1 MTCECCGVSSMEIE
15 TLKAM
20 IRELECYGE
29 WCGKSPTDKDPGLC
43 PACTAQ
49 KQLMES
55 EHG

>member
-29 WCGKSPTDKDPGLC
+29 WCGKSPTEKDPGLC
-43 PACTAQ
+43 PACTA
-49 KQLMES
+49 KEAIRES
-55 EHG
+55 V